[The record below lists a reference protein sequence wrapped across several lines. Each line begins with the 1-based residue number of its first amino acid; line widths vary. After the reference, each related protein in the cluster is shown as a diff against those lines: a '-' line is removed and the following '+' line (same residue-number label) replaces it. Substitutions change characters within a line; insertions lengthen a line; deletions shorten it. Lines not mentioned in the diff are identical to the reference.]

1 MNNNSKLRLSEQ
13 EAQILHDI
21 CFVRMK
27 VLKLLD
33 TTFAS
38 VSSEQI
44 PIHEEISIT
53 SARMVVI
60 VFDFFHSV
68 FSGNVEAV
76 KRQVAMHKN
85 MSPTSLNV
93 QLSGDYYDEVI
104 RDYKNLM
111 NELMS
116 RYGYTVEDVL
126 RLHSNI
132 KLFIKSQKT
141 PPARILYIADCHFYH
156 DRICHEMDQRGFSGY
171 EEMNEHMIAQWNKKV
186 TNKDDVYVIGDFSI
200 AKSDATEKLLKQ
212 LKGKLHLILG
222 NHDRFVE
229 GHKHSS
235 EQASEQS
242 PDYKTDHQSSNQ
254 KNELKNDRKT
264 KRSNERCREQFWF
277 RSIEHYQE
285 IHDNGRT
292 VILSHYPLFCYKGQ
306 YRKDEQGR
314 ALTYMLYGHV
324 HNTQDEVLVN
334 RFIMETRKTLV
345 QSRHADEPEPIPCKM
360 INCFCMFSDYQPMTL
375 DEWIEIDKKRRDRMI
390 LGCDIG
396 G

>member
-141 PPARILYIADCHFYH
+141 PPARI
-156 DRICHEMDQRGFSGY
+156 
-171 EEMNEHMIAQWNKKV
+171 
-186 TNKDDVYVIGDFSI
+186 
-200 AKSDATEKLLKQ
+200 
-212 LKGKLHLILG
+212 
-222 NHDRFVE
+222 
-229 GHKHSS
+229 
-235 EQASEQS
+235 
-242 PDYKTDHQSSNQ
+242 
-254 KNELKNDRKT
+254 
-264 KRSNERCREQFWF
+264 
-277 RSIEHYQE
+277 
-285 IHDNGRT
+285 
-292 VILSHYPLFCYKGQ
+292 
-306 YRKDEQGR
+306 
-314 ALTYMLYGHV
+314 
-324 HNTQDEVLVN
+324 
-334 RFIMETRKTLV
+334 
-345 QSRHADEPEPIPCKM
+345 
-360 INCFCMFSDYQPMTL
+360 
-375 DEWIEIDKKRRDRMI
+375 
-390 LGCDIG
+390 
-396 G
+396 

>member
-1 MNNNSKLRLSEQ
+1 M
-13 EAQILHDI
+13 
-21 CFVRMK
+21 
-27 VLKLLD
+27 LKLID
-33 TTFAS
+33 TAFAS
-38 VSSEQI
+38 ISSEQI
-44 PIHEEISIT
+44 PIHEELTIT

-60 VFDFFHSV
+60 VFDFFHST

-104 RDYKNLM
+104 RDYQNLM

-116 RYGYTVEDVL
+116 RYGYTAEDVL
-126 RLHSNI
+126 RVHSKI
-132 KLFIKSQKT
+132 KDFIKSQKT
-141 PPARILYIADCHFYH
+141 GPARILYIADCHFYH

-171 EEMNEHMIAQWNKKV
+171 EEMNEYMIAQWNKKV
-186 TNKDDVYVIGDFSI
+186 TNKDDVYIIGDFSI
-200 AKSDATEKLLKQ
+200 AKSDATEKVLKQ

-222 NHDRFVE
+222 NHDRFME

-235 EQASEQS
+235 EQGSVQS
-242 PDYKTDHQSSNQ
+242 PDYKADHQSLNQ
-254 KNELKNDRKT
+254 NNELRDNEQTTEVRN
-264 KRSNERCREQFWF
+264 KRGRDQFCF
-277 RSIEHYQE
+277 RSIEPYQE

-314 ALTYMLYGHV
+314 SLTYMLYGHV
-324 HNTQDEVLVN
+324 HDTQDEVLVN

-345 QSRHADEPEPIPCKM
+345 QSRHADKLEPVPCNM

-375 DEWIEIDKKRRDRMI
+375 DEWIVIDKKRRDRMI
-390 LGCDIG
+390 LGSYL
-396 G
+396 